1 MNGYHHDESLR
12 RLLDV
17 GRALV
22 GELDLEAVLER
33 VLEEACAIT
42 GARYAALGVLNENRT
57 GLERFLTRGIDPETQ
72 RAIGDLPHGRGV
84 LGVLIEAPQPLRLS
98 DVGSHPES
106 YGFPANHPE
115 MHTFLGVPVLARG
128 QTWGNLY
135 LTEKQDGGEFTEL
148 DQEAA
153 KVLAEWAGTAVENA
167 RLYESSE
174 RGRVEAERAVRS
186 LEAARDIADAV
197 GGISDLDRVLE
208 LIVKRGRALVDA
220 RTVLIMLREGDDLVV
235 AATAGH
241 ASGSKGRRF
250 PIASSTSGQVL
261 ERGRPH
267 RIRNVAE
274 LRVASSALGVD
285 EAETA
290 LLVPMLHHRG
300 GIGVLA
306 AFDRGKLGGL
316 FTAGDEQLL
325 RTFASSAA
333 NAVALNQSVTEDR
346 LRSAI
351 VAADA
356 ERGRWARELHDQTL
370 QSLGGLRVL
379 LASAVRRG
387 DASFSKRAM
396 EQAIEDIEL
405 EIENLRAIITDLRPS
420 LLDDL
425 GLQPAIEALIERR
438 RRDGLEITV
447 AFSAPAGA
455 NQPLAPDLETT
466 IYRIVQEALT
476 NVVKHARATHV
487 EVNATVGDDVAIV
500 EVRDD
505 GRGFDTS
512 STTKGFGIKGL
523 AERVYLEGGTLELE
537 SGEQGTLVR
546 ALLPV
551 RRIGSRPASGAD
563 QLAS

>member
-1 MNGYHHDESLR
+1 M
-12 RLLDV
+12 
-17 GRALV
+17 
-22 GELDLEAVLER
+22 
-33 VLEEACAIT
+33 
-42 GARYAALGVLNENRT
+42 
-57 GLERFLTRGIDPETQ
+57 
-72 RAIGDLPHGRGV
+72 
-84 LGVLIEAPQPLRLS
+84 
-98 DVGSHPES
+98 
-106 YGFPANHPE
+106 
-115 MHTFLGVPVLARG
+115 
-128 QTWGNLY
+128 
-135 LTEKQDGGEFTEL
+135 
-148 DQEAA
+148 
-153 KVLAEWAGTAVENA
+153 
-167 RLYESSE
+167 
-174 RGRVEAERAVRS
+174 
-186 LEAARDIADAV
+186 
-197 GGISDLDRVLE
+197 
-208 LIVKRGRALVDA
+208 
-220 RTVLIMLREGDDLVV
+220 
-235 AATAGH
+235 
-241 ASGSKGRRF
+241 
-250 PIASSTSGQVL
+250 
-261 ERGRPH
+261 
-267 RIRNVAE
+267 
-274 LRVASSALGVD
+274 ASSALGVD

-447 AFSAPAGA
+447 AFSAPRRR
-455 NQPLAPDLETT
+455 QPAT
-466 IYRIVQEALT
+466 
-476 NVVKHARATHV
+476 RA
-487 EVNATVGDDVAIV
+487 
-500 EVRDD
+500 
-505 GRGFDTS
+505 
-512 STTKGFGIKGL
+512 
-523 AERVYLEGGTLELE
+523 
-537 SGEQGTLVR
+537 
-546 ALLPV
+546 
-551 RRIGSRPASGAD
+551 
-563 QLAS
+563 